1 MLISQ
6 KRELEE
12 KTIFVRKNSTEEK
25 LTKLI
30 KQKVVYFVEGII
42 AI

>member
-12 KTIFVRKNSTEEK
+12 KNIFVRKNSTEEK